1 MKKEKDA
8 SEKAVEE
15 LKRQLQPKRKR
26 THDAVGDDHE
36 IFAEVDNWDLST
48 TYASPQ
54 QPWKID

>member
-26 THDAVGDDHE
+26 THDDVGDHE

-48 TYASPQ
+48 TYVSPQ